1 MKTSTAAGFESLP
14 VSPQPRAFHRGSG
27 QSSTQIFASH
37 THCGGQATGR
47 GNYGQWSINLTLSG
61 SCHWQTGHQ
70 SFVVREGDLLLVRPG
85 TPAQWRVEAD
95 ESLPG
100 NGEPSVADA
109 HWEVVYAA
117 FEPRVHWHEWLAYEE
132 MPSGIT
138 LLHLDDAALQA
149 QLRHGLLEMHSL
161 YRQGRAGRDAW
172 TLLALERVLLTLHLH
187 HAQQKGALDGRL
199 VLAAQFM
206 QEHYAEPLTLAQVA
220 RAAHLGVTRFS
231 TLFTAQMGLAPM
243 QYLEQVRLG
252 HAAELLR
259 FGALSLTQV
268 AEACGF
274 REQEYF
280 ARRFKRATGQTP
292 REFRRAAASFSATPA
307 AI

>member
-14 VSPQPRAFHRGSG
+14 VSPQPRVFHRGPG
-27 QSSTQIFASH
+27 QSSTQIFAAH
-37 THCGGQATGR
+37 MHFGAQPATWA
-47 GNYGQWSINLTLSG
+47 NYGQWSISLTLSG
-61 SCHWQTGHQ
+61 SCQWQTESGT
-70 SFVVREGDLLLVRPG
+70 FVVREGDLLLVRSG

-95 ESLPG
+95 ISLPR

-109 HWEVVYAA
+109 HWEVVYAV

-132 MPSGIT
+132 MPPGIT
-138 LLHLDDAALQA
+138 LLHLDDATLRA
-149 QLRHGLLEMHSL
+149 QVRHGLLEMHSL
-161 YRQGRAGRDAW
+161 YRQGRPGRDAW

-187 HAQQKGALDGRL
+187 QAQQKGALDGRL
-199 VLAAQFM
+199 VMAAQFM

-252 HAAELLR
+252 HADELLR

-274 REQEYF
+274 REQEYY

-292 REFRRAAASFSATPA
+292 REFRRAASYEAEFKGR
-307 AI
+307 